1 MGTIFCLIGKSASGK
16 DTLYQALLHKKEL
29 RLRRVVPYTTRPMR
43 AGETDGETYFF
54 RTEEEARRLEEEG
67 RIIEMRAYATVHGI
81 WKYFTADDGQICL
94 EESDYLLIGTLEA
107 YEMLRGFFGTGR
119 VCPLYLW
126 VDDGVRL
133 ERALM
138 RERAQSAPKYA
149 EMCRRFLADEED
161 FSEEKLHS
169 AGIRMRFENREEAE
183 TVREISRYIAAV
195 QKAGPIHKEEGQL
208 SAAAHPG
215 RN

>member
-1 MGTIFCLIGKSASGK
+1 MYYTKAIMGTIFCLIGKSASGK
-16 DTLYQALLHKKEL
+16 DTIYQALLHNKEL
-29 RLRRVVPYTTRPMR
+29 RLRHVILYTTRPMR

-94 EESDYLLIGTLEA
+94 EERDYLLIGTLEA
-107 YEMLRGFFGTGR
+107 YEKLRTFFGAGR

-133 ERALM
+133 ERALA

-161 FSEEKLHS
+161 FSEEKLLR
-169 AGIRMRFENREEAE
+169 AGIRVRFENRNAPE
-183 TVREISRYIAAV
+183 TAREIGRYIASMQENA
-195 QKAGPIHKEEGQL
+195 QT
-208 SAAAHPG
+208 PG
-215 RN
+215 GKG